1 MRRFIWKAPKRV
13 KVKPPAFLMQR
24 CGHAFNAA
32 NCPICPH
39 CRVNVAKLAP
49 LPRRKAA

>member
-24 CGHAFNAA
+24 CAA